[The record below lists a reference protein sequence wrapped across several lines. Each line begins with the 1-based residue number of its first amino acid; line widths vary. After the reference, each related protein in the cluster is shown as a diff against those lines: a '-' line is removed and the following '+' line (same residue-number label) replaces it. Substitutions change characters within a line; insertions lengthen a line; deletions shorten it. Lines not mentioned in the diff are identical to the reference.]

1 MAEYGYALLGDMVK
15 DVKVK
20 GNARQGMDTLEAK
33 RRALISKRFD
43 IMFGQNTQT
52 AAAYAKTPKPLGKI
66 VI

>member
-33 RRALISKRFD
+33 RRALMSKRFE

-52 AAAYAKTPKPLGKI
+52 PAAYAKTQKPVGKI
-66 VI
+66 VF